1 MGAGARPALTFG
13 GMLRPT
19 HHKENGG
26 PAATNGSMRHASQW
40 VVIAGSQP
48 LDTETT
54 ARIEKRIVLC

>member
-1 MGAGARPALTFG
+1 
-13 GMLRPT
+13 MLRPT

-26 PAATNGSMRHASQW
+26 PAATHGSMRHASQW